1 MDLSF
6 PYATLVPSL
15 DGPVLQVLARSG
27 KPLSGRQI
35 QRIAE
40 RGSVP
45 GVARVLDRLVD
56 SGLVVAERT
65 GAAILYSVNRDHLV
79 WPAVDTIMSL
89 REDLFGR
96 IAATVR
102 DWRPLPAKAV
112 VFGSAARADGGPDS
126 DIDILLVHGD
136 DEPSSWADEQYALGQ
151 QIARWTGNHAQFVIV
166 DERRWQDMI
175 AEGDPLVRSVERDGV
190 DLLAL
195 VPSA

>member
-1 MDLSF
+1 MDLSH

-27 KPLSGRQI
+27 KPLTGRQI
-35 QRIAE
+35 QRIAA

-56 SGLVVAERT
+56 SGVVLAERT
-65 GAAILYSVNRDHLV
+65 GAGILYLANREHLA
-79 WPAVDTIMSL
+79 WPAVETIMSL

-96 IAATVR
+96 IAASLCEWDPV
-102 DWRPLPAKAV
+102 PMEAV
-112 VFGSAARADGGPDS
+112 VFGSAARADGGADS

-136 DEPSSWADEQYALGQ
+136 DGPSPWSDEQYSLGQ

-166 DERRWQDMI
+166 DENRWHGMH
-175 AEGDPLVRSVERDGV
+175 AEGDPLVQSVERDGV
-190 DLLAL
+190 DLLAMT
-195 VPSA
+195 SAS

>member
-27 KPLSGRQI
+27 KPLTGRQI
-35 QRIAE
+35 QRIAA

-56 SGLVVAERT
+56 SGLVAAERT
-65 GAAILYSVNRDHLV
+65 GSAILYSANRDHLA
-79 WPAVDTIMSL
+79 WPAVEAIMSL

-96 IAATVR
+96 IAVSLR
-102 DWRPLPAKAV
+102 EWDPVPLKAV

-126 DIDILLVHGD
+126 DIDILLIHGD
-136 DEPSSWADEQYALGQ
+136 NESSPCSDEQYALGQ
-151 QIARWTGNHAQFVIV
+151 RIARWTGNHAQFVIV
-166 DERRWQDMI
+166 DEARWQAMH

-190 DLLAL
+190 DLLAI
-195 VPSA
+195 ARTA

>member
-6 PYATLVPSL
+6 PYATVVPSL

-27 KPLSGRQI
+27 KSLTGRQV
-35 QRIAE
+35 QRIAA

-65 GAAILYSVNRDHLV
+65 GSAILYSANRDHLA
-79 WPAVDTIMSL
+79 WPAVETIMSL
-89 REDLFGR
+89 RDELFGR
-96 IAATVR
+96 IAAVLR
-102 DWRPLPAKAV
+102 DWHPVPVKAV

-126 DIDILLVHGD
+126 DIDILLIHRGTD
-136 DEPSSWADEQYALGQ
+136 SPWAEEQYALGQ
-151 QIARWTGNHAQFVIV
+151 RIGRWTGNHAQFVVV
-166 DERRWQDMI
+166 DEGRWQEMH

-190 DLLAL
+190 DLLAI
-195 VPSA
+195 ARAA